1 MPDKKLWHETEP
13 PHLLITGL
21 GNKEYLLRQ
30 CYELWEREEEIIFLT
45 KKSVAQIEARLASPS
60 PPDTPLFILIP
71 GDELMTDWHLGV
83 VEEILRWGSA
93 VRLHLVTAYDELEAV
108 HAVIRAGTQ
117 LVEC

>member
-1 MPDKKLWHETEP
+1 MPDQNWHQTEP

-30 CYELWEREEEIIFLT
+30 CYNLWEREEEIIFLSKT
-45 KKSVAQIEARLASPS
+45 SVKQIEARLASSQLPA
-60 PPDTPLFILIP
+60 TPLFILVP
-71 GDELMTDWHLGV
+71 GDDLMTAWHLDV
-83 VEEILRWGSA
+83 VEEILNWGSV

-108 HAVIRAGTQ
+108 PEVIRAGTQ